1 MCRAPHIIRNYKPS
15 YFGGVLCDETQQ
27 ARQLRPHIQQ
37 TPMVGLVSFVFFVF
51 APCTIKRVD
60 YLVTPSLYVGKQQ
73 ALTGVVTH

>member
-1 MCRAPHIIRNYKPS
+1 
-15 YFGGVLCDETQQ
+15 
-27 ARQLRPHIQQ
+27 
-37 TPMVGLVSFVFFVF
+37 MVGLVSFVFFVF